1 MLNVSRLIVSN
12 NSAVLYTIWKG
23 ASGLA
28 ASSPSQLGVS
38 PLLPDRS
45 NAVYEGLRRAII
57 EQALLPGDKLPEDAI
72 GEQFGVSRTLV
83 RSSLTRLASEGLVE
97 QKRNKGAS
105 VASPSL
111 SSARDIFDVR
121 RKLEELVVQLLAGR
135 IKGDDAKRLRDH
147 IDRERTAHAQDG
159 PESIRL
165 AGEFHILL
173 AEMTGNT
180 LLARYVGE
188 VTSRCSLILALYG
201 RPHSSECAVNE
212 HAQLVD
218 AIEAGRADDACRIM
232 EHHIGAVQERAH
244 IDSAPRNEQ
253 RLRNILSHYAQSVSG
268 GRIP

>member
-1 MLNVSRLIVSN
+1 MVS
-12 NSAVLYTIWKG
+12 
-23 ASGLA
+23 
-28 ASSPSQLGVS
+28 SSPSQLGIS

-45 NAVYEGLRRAII
+45 NAVYEGLRQAII

-72 GEQFGVSRTLV
+72 GEQFGVSRTIV

-111 SSARDIFDVR
+111 ASARDIFDVR

-135 IKGDDAKRLRDH
+135 LNRDNAKMMRQH
-147 IDRERTAHAQDG
+147 IERERSAHAQDG

-173 AEMTGNT
+173 AEMTGNS

-201 RPHSSECAVNE
+201 RPHSSECAVSE
-212 HAQLVD
+212 HAQLID
-218 AIEAGRADDACRIM
+218 ALEAGRADDACRIM
-232 EHHIGAVQERAH
+232 GHHIGAVQERAH

-253 RLRNILSHYAQSVSG
+253 RLRTILSHYAHSVSG
-268 GRIP
+268 RRRP

>member
-1 MLNVSRLIVSN
+1 MVAVSPEHQSIR
-12 NSAVLYTIWKG
+12 
-23 ASGLA
+23 
-28 ASSPSQLGVS
+28 

-121 RKLEELVVQLLAGR
+121 RKLEELVVQLLAER
-135 IKGDDAKRLRDH
+135 LHREDAQRLRAH
-147 IDRERTAHAQDG
+147 IERERSAHAQDG

-173 AEMTGNT
+173 AEMTGNA
-180 LLARYVGE
+180 LLVRYVSE

-212 HAQLVD
+212 HAQLID
-218 AIEAGRADDACRIM
+218 ALEAGRADDACRIM
-232 EHHIGAVQERAH
+232 AHHIGAVQERAH

-253 RLRNILSHYAQSVSG
+253 RLRDILSHYAQGVSG
-268 GRIP
+268 GRRP

>member
-1 MLNVSRLIVSN
+1 LS
-12 NSAVLYTIWKG
+12 
-23 ASGLA
+23 
-28 ASSPSQLGVS
+28 ASSQSQLGVS

-97 QKRNKGAS
+97 QRRNKGAS

-135 IKGDDAKRLRDH
+135 LNRDDAKRLREH
-147 IDRERTAHAQDG
+147 VEQERSAHAQDG

-173 AEMTGNT
+173 AEMTGNA
-180 LLARYVGE
+180 LLARYIGE

-201 RPHSSECAVNE
+201 RPHSSECAVSE
-212 HAQLVD
+212 HAQLID
-218 AIEAGRADDACRIM
+218 ALEAGRSEDACRIM
-232 EHHIGAVQERAH
+232 AHHIGAVQERAQ
-244 IDSAPRNEQ
+244 IDSAPRDEQ
-253 RLRNILSHYAQSVSG
+253 RLRTILSYYAQSVSG
-268 GRIP
+268 RQQP